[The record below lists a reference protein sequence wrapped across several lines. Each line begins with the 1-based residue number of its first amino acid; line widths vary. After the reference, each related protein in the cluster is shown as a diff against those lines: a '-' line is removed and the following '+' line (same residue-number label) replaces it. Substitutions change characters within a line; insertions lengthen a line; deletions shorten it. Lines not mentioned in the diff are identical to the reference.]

1 MKDVSFG
8 NYIAKLRREKGMT
21 QAQLALK
28 LKISDKAVSRWE
40 NGLSKPRGNYILRL
54 AAALG
59 TSTDKILSG
68 GKNGEAVISD
78 ISSNEQIKNHL
89 SFHT

>member
-40 NGLSKPRGNYILRL
+40 KRL
-54 AAALG
+54 
-59 TSTDKILSG
+59 
-68 GKNGEAVISD
+68 
-78 ISSNEQIKNHL
+78 IKTAWKL
-89 SFHT
+89 YFCA